1 MSDTQTCTEFRFFL
15 LPQWEEEGAYL
26 RSRHQ
31 QGWRLV
37 KVSGLGSY
45 RFEAC
50 PPEDVIYQLDYDP
63 LPMAQKLQYLQTFQD
78 CGWEY
83 LQDYAG
89 FSYFRKPAA
98 ALQPGEEG
106 IFGDE
111 ASRQA
116 MVTRLFRQRLLMLLP
131 AFFCLVLPNFLLYQ
145 HGGFTLLRWVFN
157 GLLLTYLVI
166 FVWMAYHY
174 WRLTRK

>member
-1 MSDTQTCTEFRFFL
+1 MSDTRTHTEFRFFL

-26 RSRHQ
+26 RRRHQ

-50 PPEDVIYQLDYDP
+50 PPEDVIYQLDYNP

-116 MVTRLFRQRLLMLLP
+116 MVTRLFRQRLLKLGQHLRNDLIQQILGAAIILVKSGAVDARLL
-131 AFFCLVLPNFLLYQ
+131 AQLVY
-145 HGGFTLLRWVFN
+145 RD
-157 GLLLTYLVI
+157 LVHPL
-166 FVWMAYHY
+166 FPQ
-174 WRLTRK
+174 